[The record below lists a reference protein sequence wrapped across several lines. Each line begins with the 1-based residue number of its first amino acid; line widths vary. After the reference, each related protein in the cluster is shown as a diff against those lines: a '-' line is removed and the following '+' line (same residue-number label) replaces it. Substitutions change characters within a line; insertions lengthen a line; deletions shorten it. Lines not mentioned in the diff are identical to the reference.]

1 MEYLGSGK
9 SRLSSFPEE
18 LKLMSPPFQEIP
30 RAVRLQRM
38 GDSVSFADSVT
49 VVLIRARLGTPVF
62 HFLCEDL
69 MVRLK
74 AIFSHDSIF
83 KHFVQNGTGPLRKH

>member
-1 MEYLGSGK
+1 MGSRK

-18 LKLMSPPFQEIP
+18 FKLMFPPFQEIP
-30 RAVRLQRM
+30 QAVRLQRM
-38 GDSVSFADSVT
+38 GDSVSFADSVP

-62 HFLCEDL
+62 HSLHEDL

-74 AIFSHDSIF
+74 TIFSYDSI
-83 KHFVQNGTGPLRKH
+83 NI